1 MALATS
7 VRTDYFG
14 TKGKVK
20 VFSEKELKFQPS
32 VQQTQ
37 YEWPA

>member
-14 TKGKVK
+14 MKDKVK
-20 VFSEKELKFQPS
+20 DFSEKELKFQPPVHQS
-32 VQQTQ
+32 QQAS
-37 YEWPA
+37 PA